1 MAFWPLTV
9 NSVSSIFIFNKKK
22 LWQLSYI
29 FACLLV
35 ETDVG
40 KLDGEHIGVYQV
52 PFKGENLSGRHRCF
66 WLPVFW
72 CMSQIEFP
80 EKQTLRWRG
89 TYGNIQ
95 EAGQGRGRGW
105 AVMHLNRCLSQL
117 SGEFWTW
124 DDSSQLPWV
133 EPGTRPLY
141 SHVNQLVD
149 SGHPRKEAWSWVR
162 QLSSAEVGLHRGL
175 TAESFCFQHSQ
186 RLGVS
191 LLS

>member
-1 MAFWPLTV
+1 MTFWPLTV

-40 KLDGEHIGVYQV
+40 KLDGELIWQTQMFLVACILVHVTGWV
-52 PFKGENLSGRHRCF
+52 PWKPDSEMKRNIREYSG
-66 WLPVFW
+66 
-72 CMSQIEFP
+72 
-80 EKQTLRWRG
+80 
-89 TYGNIQ
+89 
-95 EAGQGRGRGW
+95 AGQGRGRGW

-117 SGEFWTW
+117 SREFWTW

-141 SHVNQLVD
+141 SHVNQLLD

-191 LLS
+191 LHS